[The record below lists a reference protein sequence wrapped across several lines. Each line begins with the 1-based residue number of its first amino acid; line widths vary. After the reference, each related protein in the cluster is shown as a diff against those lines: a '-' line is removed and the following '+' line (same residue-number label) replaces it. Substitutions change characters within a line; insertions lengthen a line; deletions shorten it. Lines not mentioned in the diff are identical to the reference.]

1 MLLEKKKLTISAL
14 VLLILCDTQSQMANA
29 ESIGVSKQQTTKNT
43 NPFTLSGVCEGDKT
57 FLFMV
62 IYSFFMFV
70 SYNSPLAPIVAEC
83 EFSFGSHI
91 VSLELHHQSTLL

>member
-62 IYSFFMFV
+62 F
-70 SYNSPLAPIVAEC
+70 LC
-83 EFSFGSHI
+83 L
-91 VSLELHHQSTLL
+91 SLIIPP